1 MLSTGA
7 HLPWFRAAVLVGA
20 LGVVP
25 AAAQVA
31 VVTVL
36 DSAGNVGAGSSVA
49 YGPGGLALVAYL
61 DTGNGRLKVAACQ
74 DVACTSAAI
83 HPLDAS
89 GTVAGST
96 AVAFGTDGLGVIS
109 YQDASGTVKVAH
121 CDDAGCATA
130 QITPIGPGD
139 SPPGGTAIVVPP
151 DGRPVVVY
159 GAAGLVRVARC
170 GDAACTTS
178 STASSPFGAFRNP
191 TAVVTSDGRVT
202 FASDGSGNVV
212 IGHCDDAACATAT
225 VATIASQPIPPGVY
239 FVSDPSLALQPDGL
253 PAIAYTYMHQSG
265 TVTRVERCEDAGCIV
280 RSGPGMSTADLSM
293 YPALTELPDG
303 RHLIAHIGSG
313 PYPLLVS
320 RCVAPSCSGVQTF
333 PIDAGGVSV
342 HPAIALGPA
351 GLPLVSYQDET
362 DADLK
367 VAYVGGG
374 VELAI
379 SSVTVTEG
387 NAGLTTAAF
396 EVTLSESA
404 NATVEYQTEAVAGSA
419 QSGID
424 FLPASGTLTF
434 TPGTLSQV
442 VTVGVVGDL
451 EVELAERFL
460 LRLSN
465 ATGAGIVQA
474 AGQGTILDDD
484 SAAPAA
490 GRELA
495 HGSVY
500 FGNLAAGPGPT
511 ATADYFDL
519 LQAPDASYEIVADA
533 VSGDL
538 VNLRLALRNNG
549 DTSDVEDGEPVGVGP
564 SVSMRWRNFTN
575 PVQNEKVRVTGACA
589 AACGPDDVYRLRV
602 YETTLRAARFN
613 NSGTQTTVVVLQ
625 NPGNDLVSARLYFW
639 SAAGSLLAAHDV
651 SPRIPPKGVVVLNTA
666 EIAGLAGQSGS
677 ITVMHEAPYGVL
689 VGKAVALEPATGF
702 AFDTPLEPQPR

>member
-1 MLSTGA
+1 M
-7 HLPWFRAAVLVGA
+7 LVGA

-36 DSAGNVGAGSSVA
+36 DSAGNVGAGSSLA

-83 HPLDAS
+83 HTLDAS

-121 CDDAGCATA
+121 CDDAACATA

-139 SPPGGTAIVVPP
+139 AHPGGTAIVVPP
-151 DGRPVVVY
+151 DGRPLVVY

-178 STASSPFGAFRNP
+178 STASSPFGAFGNP
-191 TAVVTSDGRVT
+191 TAVVASDGRVT
-202 FASDGSGNVV
+202 FASDGSGD
-212 IGHCDDAACATAT
+212 IAIRHCDDASCATAT
-225 VATIASQPIPPGVY
+225 VATIASQPPPGAF
-239 FVSDPSLALQPDGL
+239 FVSDPWLALQPDGL
-253 PAIAYTYMHQSG
+253 PAVAYTYMHQSG
-265 TVTRVERCEDAGCIV
+265 TVTHIERCADAGCAV
-280 RSGPGMSTADLSM
+280 RSGPGVFGAGLFVN
-293 YPALTELPDG
+293 PALTELPDA
-303 RHLIAHIGSG
+303 RHLVAHVGG
-313 PYPLLVS
+313 DPRALRVS
-320 RCVAPSCSGVQTF
+320 RCVAPPCSGSQTF
-333 PIDAGGVSV
+333 AIDAAGIGV

-362 DADLK
+362 NADLK

-404 NATVEYQTEAVAGSA
+404 NATVQYQTEAVAGSA
-419 QSGID
+419 QPGID

-442 VTVGVVGDL
+442 VRVGVVGDL
-451 EVELAERFL
+451 EVEVDERFL
-460 LRLSN
+460 VRLSN
-465 ATGAGIVQA
+465 ATGAGIVDDT
-474 AGQGTILDDD
+474 GTGNILDDD

-490 GRELA
+490 RRELA

-538 VNLRLALRNNG
+538 VNLQLALRNSG
-549 DTSDVEDGEPVGVGP
+549 DTFDVEDGEPVGVGP

-602 YETTLRAARFN
+602 YETTLRSARFN
-613 NSGTQTTVVVLQ
+613 NSGAQTTLVVLQ
-625 NPGNDLVSARLYFW
+625 NPGGSSVDARILFW

-651 SPRIPPKGVVVLNTA
+651 SPRIPPKGVIVLNTA
-666 EIAGLAGQSGS
+666 QIAGLAGQSGT

-689 VGKAVALEPATGF
+689 VGKVVALETGTGF
-702 AFDTPLEPQPR
+702 SFDTPLEPRPR